1 MTDSTAEPAGLS
13 EFLTQRASAQS
24 VDERRRNIRRAIAGF
39 AVLLLHILALSVF
52 IYSGRIPPIE
62 RIKATVPEP
71 ILWLLLPHPK
81 APPRPAQAPAPMPE
95 EVVPELTAPI
105 TLPPIRTRP
114 LAPPPSE
121 GLLGIGRS
129 LACGASIYENLPPA
143 IREQCLRHPWH
154 FVQRADGSI
163 GLEAL
168 PPKPAEPP
176 PPTAAEVMR
185 HEQQTAPP
193 CPLLTNVPCLGKVI
207 HGDPLGGQP
216 SPF

>member
-1 MTDSTAEPAGLS
+1 MTDSTAETAGLS
-13 EFLTQRASAQS
+13 EFLAARASALS
-24 VDERRRNIRRAIAGF
+24 DERRRNIRRAIAGLV
-39 AVLLLHILALSVF
+39 VLILHILALMVF

-62 RIKATVPEP
+62 RVKATVPEP

-81 APPRPAQAPAPMPE
+81 APPRPVQAPPPVPE
-95 EVVPELTAPI
+95 QVVPELTAPI

-143 IREQCLRHPWH
+143 IREQCLRHPWN
-154 FVQRADGSI
+154 FVQRPDGTI
-163 GLEAL
+163 VLEA
-168 PPKPAEPP
+168 PPKPVEPP
-176 PPTAAEVMR
+176 PTPADVMR

-193 CPLLTNVPCLGKVI
+193 CPLLANVPCLGKII

-216 SPF
+216 APF